1 MNTDY
6 YVYERFRK
14 DDNTCFYVGQGRKK
28 RYSTFTRNKLHDA
41 IATKYGFY
49 TIIYKDNLTQEQS
62 CQLETERIKY
72 YISCGYGINNKKQY
86 DIDDTKFLTNT
97 TYGGEKGFSDAGKLN
112 SQYHISPKQR
122 MGEHYDKWKEK
133 TVQRLSA
140 QTGDKNPN
148 YHNDTLKKKL
158 QQNPQLKKIY
168 YSRKN
173 EQNGRAVKVK
183 LYKQDIYVDT
193 FNTIGKACEYIQQTL
208 QLHTSVTNMRS
219 NLVIRSK
226 QGKTYRGYK
235 IVVI

>member
-122 MGEHYDKWKEK
+122 MGEHYE
-133 TVQRLSA
+133 
-140 QTGDKNPN
+140 
-148 YHNDTLKKKL
+148 KKKK
-158 QQNPQLKKIY
+158 NSTKI
-168 YSRKN
+168 
-173 EQNGRAVKVK
+173 
-183 LYKQDIYVDT
+183 I
-193 FNTIGKACEYIQQTL
+193 C
-208 QLHTSVTNMRS
+208 S
-219 NLVIRSK
+219 NR
-226 QGKTYRGYK
+226 R
-235 IVVI
+235 

>member
-97 TYGGEKGFSDAGKLN
+97 TYGGEKDFQTQENLILN
-112 SQYHISPKQR
+112 IIFLPN
-122 MGEHYDKWKEK
+122 KEWENIMIN
-133 TVQRLSA
+133 
-140 QTGDKNPN
+140 G
-148 YHNDTLKKKL
+148 KKKQYKDYL
-158 QQNPQLKKIY
+158 LKQEIKI
-168 YSRKN
+168 
-173 EQNGRAVKVK
+173 Q
-183 LYKQDIYVDT
+183 I
-193 FNTIGKACEYIQQTL
+193 II
-208 QLHTSVTNMRS
+208 M
-219 NLVIRSK
+219 IP
-226 QGKTYRGYK
+226 
-235 IVVI
+235 